1 MNTHTEFS
9 EDANKENVIL
19 PKKKWKTP
27 HTFVILVA
35 IILIAAAA
43 TYFVPAGEFN
53 RYEDK
58 ATGKTLVEAG
68 SYHTIASKPINPLK
82 IPVAMYTGIVD
93 SAPILTFML
102 IIGGAF
108 EIITSTGA
116 LTALCK
122 KLSKTF
128 SKKKYFVI
136 PVFLTI
142 FSIFGFTMGMSSEVM
157 IFVPI
162 GITLASWTHDTLS
175 ASMYGFNRYY
185 LSDGSGKR
193 TSMSFIAD
201 NVLSQTRM
209 LAMLLGLDKVTGTA
223 MIALGAAIGFTAGI
237 LNPFNVGVAQDIAEL
252 PLFSGM
258 GYRIFILIVLLAAT
272 STYIICYAKK
282 VAANPEKS
290 IIYGIKEDQ
299 EYTFDDVSDTM
310 SKRQVGVLVV
320 MVACFGVLIY
330 GLSKLG
336 WYFEEMSALFIFMGI
351 VCGFVNGYGP
361 SMIAKEFGE
370 GAKGIVVGCLIIG
383 IARTVEVI
391 LSDASILDTI
401 VYGIVNIVG
410 VLPNSIKAVG
420 MFLCQSL
427 INCVIVSG
435 TGQAAVTMPLMVPVS
450 DLVGISRQTAVLA
463 FQLGDGFSN
472 SVLPMSSSLMGYL
485 AVSKIP
491 YSKWLK
497 FMLPLFGIWTA
508 LGCLFMLGA
517 IMIGY

>member
-1 MNTHTEFS
+1 MQPE
-9 EDANKENVIL
+9 EKQ
-19 PKKKWKTP
+19 KKKWKTP
-27 HTFVILVA
+27 HTFVILVT
-35 IILIAAAA
+35 IIIIAAIA
-43 TYFVPAGEFN
+43 TYLIPAGEFT
-53 RYEDK
+53 RFKDA

-68 SYHTIASKPINPLK
+68 SYHRIASNPLNPLL
-82 IPVAMYTGIVD
+82 IPSAIYTGIVK
-93 SAPILTFML
+93 SASTITFML

-108 EIITSTGA
+108 EVITSTGA

-128 SKKKYFVI
+128 SKHKYAVI
-136 PVFLTI
+136 PVFLTL

-162 GITLASWTHDTLS
+162 GITLAL
-175 ASMYGFNRYY
+175 F
-185 LSDGSGKR
+185 
-193 TSMSFIAD
+193 
-201 NVLSQTRM
+201 
-209 LAMLLGLDKVTGTA
+209 LGLDKVTGTA
-223 MIALGAAIGFTAGI
+223 MIALGAAVGFTVGI

-258 GYRIFILIVLLAAT
+258 AYRIVILVILLVAT
-272 STYIICYAKK
+272 SAYIIIYAKK

-290 IIYGIKEDQ
+290 VIYGIQEDT
-299 EYTFDDVSDTM
+299 EYTFEDVSDSI
-310 SKRQVGVLVV
+310 SKSQIAVLVI
-320 MVACFGVLIY
+320 MAAGFGILIY
-330 GLSKLG
+330 GLSKKG
-336 WYFEEMSALFIFMGI
+336 WYFEEMSGLFIFMGI
-351 VCGFVNGYGP
+351 ACGLVSGYGP
-361 SMIAKEFGE
+361 SRIAKEFGN

-391 LSDASILDTI
+391 LSDAKILDTI
-401 VYGIVNIVG
+401 VYGIVNIVNVMPG
-410 VLPNSIKAVG
+410 SIKAVG
-420 MFLCQSL
+420 MFICQSL

-497 FMLPLFGIWTA
+497 FMMPLFLIWTA

-517 IMIGY
+517 LIIGY

>member
-1 MNTHTEFS
+1 M
-9 EDANKENVIL
+9 
-19 PKKKWKTP
+19 
-27 HTFVILVA
+27 
-35 IILIAAAA
+35 
-43 TYFVPAGEFN
+43 
-53 RYEDK
+53 
-58 ATGKTLVEAG
+58 
-68 SYHTIASKPINPLK
+68 
-82 IPVAMYTGIVD
+82 
-93 SAPILTFML
+93 
-102 IIGGAF
+102 
-108 EIITSTGA
+108 
-116 LTALCK
+116 
-122 KLSKTF
+122 
-128 SKKKYFVI
+128 
-136 PVFLTI
+136 TI

-162 GITLASWTHDTLS
+162 GIT
-175 ASMYGFNRYY
+175 
-185 LSDGSGKR
+185 
-193 TSMSFIAD
+193 
-201 NVLSQTRM
+201 

-272 STYIICYAKK
+272 SAYIICYAKK
-282 VAANPEKS
+282 VASNPKNS

-310 SKRQVGVLVV
+310 SKRQIGVLVI
-320 MVACFGVLIY
+320 MVACFGILIY

-351 VCGFVNGYGP
+351 ICGFVNGYGP
-361 SMIAKEFGE
+361 SRIAKEFGE

-517 IMIGY
+517 LMIGY

>member
-1 MNTHTEFS
+1 MQPE
-9 EDANKENVIL
+9 EKQ
-19 PKKKWKTP
+19 KKKWKTP

-35 IILIAAAA
+35 IIIIAAIA
-43 TYFVPAGEFN
+43 TYLIPAGEFT
-53 RYEDK
+53 RFKDA

-68 SYHTIASKPINPLK
+68 SYHRIASNPLNPLL
-82 IPVAMYTGIVD
+82 IPSAIYTGIVK
-93 SAPILTFML
+93 SASTITFMF

-108 EIITSTGA
+108 EVITSTGA

-128 SKKKYFVI
+128 SKHKYAVI
-136 PVFLTI
+136 PVFLTL

-162 GITLASWTHDTLS
+162 GITLAL
-175 ASMYGFNRYY
+175 F
-185 LSDGSGKR
+185 
-193 TSMSFIAD
+193 
-201 NVLSQTRM
+201 
-209 LAMLLGLDKVTGTA
+209 LGLDKVTGTA
-223 MIALGAAIGFTAGI
+223 MIALGAAVGFTAGI

-252 PLFSGM
+252 QLFSGM
-258 GYRIFILIVLLAAT
+258 AYRIVILVILLAAT
-272 STYIICYAKK
+272 SAYIIIYAKK

-290 IIYGIKEDQ
+290 VIYGIQEDT
-299 EYTFDDVSDTM
+299 EYTFEDVSDSI
-310 SKRQVGVLVV
+310 SKSQIAVLVI
-320 MVACFGVLIY
+320 MAAGFGILIY
-330 GLSKLG
+330 GLSKKG
-336 WYFEEMSALFIFMGI
+336 WYFEEMSGLFIFMGI
-351 VCGFVNGYGP
+351 ACGLVSGYGP
-361 SMIAKEFGE
+361 SRIAKEFGN

-391 LSDASILDTI
+391 LSDAKILDTI
-401 VYGIVNIVG
+401 VYGIVNIVNVMPG
-410 VLPNSIKAVG
+410 SIKAVG
-420 MFLCQSL
+420 MFICQSL

-497 FMLPLFGIWTA
+497 FMMPLFLIWTA

-517 IMIGY
+517 LIIGY

>member
-9 EDANKENVIL
+9 EDANKENVIQ

-35 IILIAAAA
+35 IILIAVAA

-58 ATGKTLVEAG
+58 TTGKTLVEAG

-82 IPVAMYTGIVD
+82 IPVAIYTGIVD

-108 EIITSTGA
+108 QIITSTGA

-162 GITLASWTHDTLS
+162 GIT
-175 ASMYGFNRYY
+175 
-185 LSDGSGKR
+185 
-193 TSMSFIAD
+193 
-201 NVLSQTRM
+201 

-272 STYIICYAKK
+272 SAYIICYAKK
-282 VAANPEKS
+282 VASNPKNS

-310 SKRQVGVLVV
+310 SKRQIGVLVI
-320 MVACFGVLIY
+320 MVACFGILIY

-351 VCGFVNGYGP
+351 ICGFVNGYGP
-361 SMIAKEFGE
+361 SRIAKEFGE

-517 IMIGY
+517 LMIGY

>member
-1 MNTHTEFS
+1 MQPE
-9 EDANKENVIL
+9 EKQ
-19 PKKKWKTP
+19 KKKWKTP

-35 IILIAAAA
+35 IIIIAAIA
-43 TYFVPAGEFN
+43 TYLIPAGEFT
-53 RYEDK
+53 RFKDA

-68 SYHTIASKPINPLK
+68 SYHRIASNPLNPLL
-82 IPVAMYTGIVD
+82 IPSAIYTGIVK
-93 SAPILTFML
+93 SASTITFML

-108 EIITSTGA
+108 EVITSTGA

-128 SKKKYFVI
+128 SKHKYAVI
-136 PVFLTI
+136 PVFLTL

-162 GITLASWTHDTLS
+162 GITLAL
-175 ASMYGFNRYY
+175 F
-185 LSDGSGKR
+185 
-193 TSMSFIAD
+193 
-201 NVLSQTRM
+201 
-209 LAMLLGLDKVTGTA
+209 LGLDKVTGTA
-223 MIALGAAIGFTAGI
+223 MIALGAAVGFTAGI

-252 PLFSGM
+252 QLFSGM
-258 GYRIFILIVLLAAT
+258 AYRIVILVILLAAT
-272 STYIICYAKK
+272 SAYIIIYAKK

-290 IIYGIKEDQ
+290 VIYGIQEDT
-299 EYTFDDVSDTM
+299 EYTFEDVSDSI
-310 SKRQVGVLVV
+310 SKSQIAVLVI
-320 MVACFGVLIY
+320 MAAGFGILIY
-330 GLSKLG
+330 GLSKKG
-336 WYFEEMSALFIFMGI
+336 WYFEEMSGLFIFMGI
-351 VCGFVNGYGP
+351 ACGLVSGYGP
-361 SMIAKEFGE
+361 SRIAKEFGN

-391 LSDASILDTI
+391 LSDAKILDTI
-401 VYGIVNIVG
+401 VYGIVNIVNVMPG
-410 VLPNSIKAVG
+410 SIKAVG
-420 MFLCQSL
+420 MFICQSL

-485 AVSKIP
+485 AVSKIT

-497 FMLPLFGIWTA
+497 FMMPLFLIWTA

-517 IMIGY
+517 LIIGY

>member
-1 MNTHTEFS
+1 METK
-9 EDANKENVIL
+9 A
-19 PKKKWKTP
+19 KKKWKTP

-43 TYFVPAGEFN
+43 TYIVPAGEFT
-53 RYEDK
+53 RFKDA

-68 SYHTIASKPINPLK
+68 SYHRIASSPLNPLK
-82 IPVAMYTGIVD
+82 IPSAIYTGIVK
-93 SAPILTFML
+93 SASTITFML

-108 EIITSTGA
+108 QVITSTGA

-128 SKKKYFVI
+128 SKHKYVVI
-136 PVFLTI
+136 PVFLTL

-162 GITLASWTHDTLS
+162 GITLAL
-175 ASMYGFNRYY
+175 F
-185 LSDGSGKR
+185 
-193 TSMSFIAD
+193 
-201 NVLSQTRM
+201 
-209 LAMLLGLDKVTGTA
+209 LGLDKVTGTA
-223 MIALGAAIGFTAGI
+223 MIALGAAVGFTAGL

-252 PLFSGM
+252 QLFSGM
-258 GYRIFILIVLLAAT
+258 AYRVFILVVLLAAT
-272 STYIICYAKK
+272 SAYIICYARK
-282 VAANPEKS
+282 VAAHPEKS
-290 IIYGIKEDQ
+290 VIYGIPED
-299 EYTFDDVSDTM
+299 
-310 SKRQVGVLVV
+310 
-320 MVACFGVLIY
+320 
-330 GLSKLG
+330 
-336 WYFEEMSALFIFMGI
+336 LFIFMGVI
-351 VCGFVNGYGP
+351 CGFISGYGP
-361 SMIAKEFGE
+361 SRIAREFGE
-370 GAKGIVVGCLIIG
+370 GAKGIIVGCLIIG

-391 LSDASILDTI
+391 LSDANILDTI
-401 VYGIVNIVG
+401 VYGIVNIVN
-410 VLPNSIKAVG
+410 VMPDSIKAVG

-450 DLVGISRQTAVLA
+450 DLVGISRQTSVLA

-497 FMLPLFGIWTA
+497 FMMPLFLIWTA

-517 IMIGY
+517 LMIGY

>member
-1 MNTHTEFS
+1 MQPE
-9 EDANKENVIL
+9 EKQ
-19 PKKKWKTP
+19 KKKWKTP

-35 IILIAAAA
+35 IIIIAAIA
-43 TYFVPAGEFN
+43 TYLIPAGEFT
-53 RYEDK
+53 RFKDA

-68 SYHTIASKPINPLK
+68 SYHRIASNPLNPLL
-82 IPVAMYTGIVD
+82 IPSAIYTGIVK
-93 SAPILTFML
+93 SASTITFML

-108 EIITSTGA
+108 EVITSTGA

-128 SKKKYFVI
+128 SKHKYAVI
-136 PVFLTI
+136 PVFLTL

-162 GITLASWTHDTLS
+162 GITLAL
-175 ASMYGFNRYY
+175 F
-185 LSDGSGKR
+185 
-193 TSMSFIAD
+193 
-201 NVLSQTRM
+201 
-209 LAMLLGLDKVTGTA
+209 LGLDKVTGTA
-223 MIALGAAIGFTAGI
+223 MIALGAAVGFTAGI

-258 GYRIFILIVLLAAT
+258 AYRIVILVILLAAT
-272 STYIICYAKK
+272 SAYIIIYAKK

-290 IIYGIKEDQ
+290 VIYGIQEDT
-299 EYTFDDVSDTM
+299 EYTFEDVSDSI
-310 SKRQVGVLVV
+310 SKSQIAVLVI
-320 MVACFGVLIY
+320 MAAGFGILIY
-330 GLSKLG
+330 GLSKKG
-336 WYFEEMSALFIFMGI
+336 WYFEEMSGLFIFMGI
-351 VCGFVNGYGP
+351 ACGLVSGYGP
-361 SMIAKEFGE
+361 SRIAKEFGN

-391 LSDASILDTI
+391 LSDAKILDTI
-401 VYGIVNIVG
+401 VYGIVNIVNVMPG
-410 VLPNSIKAVG
+410 SIKAVG
-420 MFLCQSL
+420 MFICQSL
-427 INCVIVSG
+427 IKSVIQSG

-497 FMLPLFGIWTA
+497 FMMPLFLIWTA

-517 IMIGY
+517 LIIGY

>member
-1 MNTHTEFS
+1 MQPE
-9 EDANKENVIL
+9 EKQ
-19 PKKKWKTP
+19 KKKWKTP

-35 IILIAAAA
+35 IIIIAAIA
-43 TYFVPAGEFN
+43 TYLIPAGEFT
-53 RYEDK
+53 RFKDA

-68 SYHTIASKPINPLK
+68 SYHRIASNPLNPLL
-82 IPVAMYTGIVD
+82 IPSAIYTGIVK
-93 SAPILTFML
+93 SVSTITFML
-102 IIGGAF
+102 IIGGTF
-108 EIITSTGA
+108 EVITSTGA

-128 SKKKYFVI
+128 SKHKYAVI
-136 PVFLTI
+136 PVFLTL

-162 GITLASWTHDTLS
+162 GITLAL
-175 ASMYGFNRYY
+175 F
-185 LSDGSGKR
+185 
-193 TSMSFIAD
+193 
-201 NVLSQTRM
+201 
-209 LAMLLGLDKVTGTA
+209 LGLDKVTGTA
-223 MIALGAAIGFTAGI
+223 MIALGAAVGFTAGI

-258 GYRIFILIVLLAAT
+258 AYRIVILVILLAAT
-272 STYIICYAKK
+272 SAYIIIYAKK

-290 IIYGIKEDQ
+290 VIYGIQEDT
-299 EYTFDDVSDTM
+299 EYTFEDVSDSI
-310 SKRQVGVLVV
+310 SKSQIAVLVI
-320 MVACFGVLIY
+320 MAAGFGILIY
-330 GLSKLG
+330 GLSKKG
-336 WYFEEMSALFIFMGI
+336 WYFEEMSGLFIFMGI
-351 VCGFVNGYGP
+351 ACGLVSGYGP
-361 SMIAKEFGE
+361 SRIAKEFGN

-391 LSDASILDTI
+391 LSDAKILDTI
-401 VYGIVNIVG
+401 VYGIVNIVN
-410 VLPNSIKAVG
+410 VMPDSIKAVG
-420 MFLCQSL
+420 MFICQSL

-497 FMLPLFGIWTA
+497 FMMPLFLIWTA

-517 IMIGY
+517 LIIRY

>member
-1 MNTHTEFS
+1 MQPE
-9 EDANKENVIL
+9 EKQ
-19 PKKKWKTP
+19 KKKWKTP

-35 IILIAAAA
+35 IIIIAAIA
-43 TYFVPAGEFN
+43 TYLIPAGEFT
-53 RYEDK
+53 RFKDA

-68 SYHTIASKPINPLK
+68 SYHRIASNPLNPLL
-82 IPVAMYTGIVD
+82 IPSAIYTGIVK
-93 SAPILTFML
+93 SASTITFML

-108 EIITSTGA
+108 EVITSTGA

-128 SKKKYFVI
+128 SKHKYAVI
-136 PVFLTI
+136 PVFLTL

-162 GITLASWTHDTLS
+162 GITLAL
-175 ASMYGFNRYY
+175 F
-185 LSDGSGKR
+185 
-193 TSMSFIAD
+193 
-201 NVLSQTRM
+201 
-209 LAMLLGLDKVTGTA
+209 LGLDKVTGTA
-223 MIALGAAIGFTAGI
+223 MIALGAAVGFTAGI

-258 GYRIFILIVLLAAT
+258 AYRIVILVILLAAT
-272 STYIICYAKK
+272 SAYIIIYAKK

-290 IIYGIKEDQ
+290 VIYGIQEDT
-299 EYTFDDVSDTM
+299 EYTFEDVSDSI
-310 SKRQVGVLVV
+310 SKSQIAVLVI
-320 MVACFGVLIY
+320 MAAGFGILIY
-330 GLSKLG
+330 GLSKKG
-336 WYFEEMSALFIFMGI
+336 WYFEEMSGLFIFMGI
-351 VCGFVNGYGP
+351 ACGLVSGYGP
-361 SMIAKEFGE
+361 SRIAKEFGN

-391 LSDASILDTI
+391 LSDAKILDTI
-401 VYGIVNIVG
+401 VYGIVNIVNVMPG
-410 VLPNSIKAVG
+410 SIKAVG
-420 MFLCQSL
+420 MFICQSL

-497 FMLPLFGIWTA
+497 FMMPLFLIWTA

-517 IMIGY
+517 LIMGY

>member
-1 MNTHTEFS
+1 MQPE
-9 EDANKENVIL
+9 EKQ
-19 PKKKWKTP
+19 KKKWKTP

-35 IILIAAAA
+35 IIIIAAIA
-43 TYFVPAGEFN
+43 TYLIPAGEFT
-53 RYEDK
+53 RFKDA

-68 SYHTIASKPINPLK
+68 SYHRIASNPLNPLL
-82 IPVAMYTGIVD
+82 IPSAIYTGIVK
-93 SAPILTFML
+93 SASTITFML

-108 EIITSTGA
+108 EVITSTGA

-128 SKKKYFVI
+128 SKHKYAVI
-136 PVFLTI
+136 PVFLTL

-162 GITLASWTHDTLS
+162 GITLAL
-175 ASMYGFNRYY
+175 F
-185 LSDGSGKR
+185 
-193 TSMSFIAD
+193 
-201 NVLSQTRM
+201 
-209 LAMLLGLDKVTGTA
+209 LGLDKVTGTA
-223 MIALGAAIGFTAGI
+223 MIALGAALGFTAGI

-258 GYRIFILIVLLAAT
+258 AYRIVILVILLAAT
-272 STYIICYAKK
+272 SAYIIIYAKK

-290 IIYGIKEDQ
+290 VIYGIQEDT
-299 EYTFDDVSDTM
+299 EYTFEDVSDSI
-310 SKRQVGVLVV
+310 SKSQIAVLVI
-320 MVACFGVLIY
+320 MAAGFGILIY
-330 GLSKLG
+330 GLSKKG
-336 WYFEEMSALFIFMGI
+336 WYFEEMSGLFIFMGI
-351 VCGFVNGYGP
+351 ACGLVSGYGP
-361 SMIAKEFGE
+361 SRIAKEFGN

-391 LSDASILDTI
+391 LSDAKILDTI
-401 VYGIVNIVG
+401 VYGIVNIVNVMPG
-410 VLPNSIKAVG
+410 SIKAVG
-420 MFLCQSL
+420 MFICQSL

-497 FMLPLFGIWTA
+497 FMMPLFLIWTA

-517 IMIGY
+517 LIIGY

>member
-1 MNTHTEFS
+1 MQPE
-9 EDANKENVIL
+9 EKQ
-19 PKKKWKTP
+19 KKKWKTP

-35 IILIAAAA
+35 IIIIAAIA
-43 TYFVPAGEFN
+43 TYLIPAGEFT
-53 RYEDK
+53 RFKDA

-68 SYHTIASKPINPLK
+68 SYHRIASNPLNPLL
-82 IPVAMYTGIVD
+82 IPSAIYTGIVK
-93 SAPILTFML
+93 SASTITFML

-108 EIITSTGA
+108 EVITSTGA

-128 SKKKYFVI
+128 SKHKYAVI
-136 PVFLTI
+136 PVFLTL

-162 GITLASWTHDTLS
+162 GITLAL
-175 ASMYGFNRYY
+175 F
-185 LSDGSGKR
+185 
-193 TSMSFIAD
+193 
-201 NVLSQTRM
+201 
-209 LAMLLGLDKVTGTA
+209 LGLDKVTGTA
-223 MIALGAAIGFTAGI
+223 MIALGAAVGFTAGI

-258 GYRIFILIVLLAAT
+258 AYRIVILVILLVAT
-272 STYIICYAKK
+272 SAYIIIYAKK
-282 VAANPEKS
+282 VVANPEKS
-290 IIYGIKEDQ
+290 VIYGIQEDT
-299 EYTFDDVSDTM
+299 EYTFEDVSDSI
-310 SKRQVGVLVV
+310 SKSQIAVLVI
-320 MVACFGVLIY
+320 MAAGFGILIY
-330 GLSKLG
+330 GLSKKG
-336 WYFEEMSALFIFMGI
+336 WYFEEMSGLFIFMGI
-351 VCGFVNGYGP
+351 ACGLVSGYGP
-361 SMIAKEFGE
+361 SRIAKEFGN

-391 LSDASILDTI
+391 LSDAKILDTI
-401 VYGIVNIVG
+401 VYGIVNIVNVMPG
-410 VLPNSIKAVG
+410 SIKAVG
-420 MFLCQSL
+420 MFICQSL

-497 FMLPLFGIWTA
+497 FMMPLFLIWTA

-517 IMIGY
+517 LIIGY

>member
-1 MNTHTEFS
+1 MQPE
-9 EDANKENVIL
+9 EKQ
-19 PKKKWKTP
+19 KKKWKTP
-27 HTFVILVA
+27 HTFVILVT
-35 IILIAAAA
+35 IIIIAAIA
-43 TYFVPAGEFN
+43 TYLIPAGEFT
-53 RYEDK
+53 RFKDA

-68 SYHTIASKPINPLK
+68 SYHRIASNPLNPLL
-82 IPVAMYTGIVD
+82 IPSAIYTGIVK
-93 SAPILTFML
+93 SASTITFML

-108 EIITSTGA
+108 EVITSTGA

-128 SKKKYFVI
+128 SKHKYAVI
-136 PVFLTI
+136 PVFLTL

-162 GITLASWTHDTLS
+162 GITLAL
-175 ASMYGFNRYY
+175 F
-185 LSDGSGKR
+185 
-193 TSMSFIAD
+193 
-201 NVLSQTRM
+201 
-209 LAMLLGLDKVTGTA
+209 LGLDKVTGTA
-223 MIALGAAIGFTAGI
+223 MIALGAAVGFTAGI

-258 GYRIFILIVLLAAT
+258 AYRIVILVILLAAT
-272 STYIICYAKK
+272 SAYIIIYAKK

-290 IIYGIKEDQ
+290 VIYGIQEDT
-299 EYTFDDVSDTM
+299 EYTFEDVSDSI
-310 SKRQVGVLVV
+310 SKSQIAVLVI
-320 MVACFGVLIY
+320 MAAGFGILIY
-330 GLSKLG
+330 GLSKIG
-336 WYFEEMSALFIFMGI
+336 WYFEEMSGLFIFMGI
-351 VCGFVNGYGP
+351 ACGLVSGYGP
-361 SMIAKEFGE
+361 SRIAKEFGN

-391 LSDASILDTI
+391 LSDAKILDTI
-401 VYGIVNIVG
+401 VYGIVNIVNVMPG
-410 VLPNSIKAVG
+410 SIKAVG
-420 MFLCQSL
+420 MFICQSL

-497 FMLPLFGIWTA
+497 FMMPLFLIWTA

-517 IMIGY
+517 LIIGY

>member
-1 MNTHTEFS
+1 MQPE
-9 EDANKENVIL
+9 EKQ
-19 PKKKWKTP
+19 KKKWKTP

-35 IILIAAAA
+35 IIIIAAIA
-43 TYFVPAGEFN
+43 TYLIPAGEFT
-53 RYEDK
+53 RFKDA

-68 SYHTIASKPINPLK
+68 SYHRIASNPLNPLL
-82 IPVAMYTGIVD
+82 IPSAIYTGIVK
-93 SAPILTFML
+93 SASTITFML

-108 EIITSTGA
+108 EVITSTGA

-128 SKKKYFVI
+128 SKHKYAVI
-136 PVFLTI
+136 PVFLTL

-162 GITLASWTHDTLS
+162 GITLAL
-175 ASMYGFNRYY
+175 F
-185 LSDGSGKR
+185 
-193 TSMSFIAD
+193 
-201 NVLSQTRM
+201 
-209 LAMLLGLDKVTGTA
+209 LGLDKVTGTA
-223 MIALGAAIGFTAGI
+223 MIALGAAVGFTAGI

-258 GYRIFILIVLLAAT
+258 AYRIVILVILLAAT
-272 STYIICYAKK
+272 SAYIIIYAKK

-290 IIYGIKEDQ
+290 VIYGIQEDT
-299 EYTFDDVSDTM
+299 EYTFEDVSDSI
-310 SKRQVGVLVV
+310 SKSQIAVLVI
-320 MVACFGVLIY
+320 MAAGFGILIY
-330 GLSKLG
+330 GLSKKG
-336 WYFEEMSALFIFMGI
+336 WYFEEMSGLFIFMGI
-351 VCGFVNGYGP
+351 ACGLVSGYGP
-361 SMIAKEFGE
+361 SRIAKEFGN

-391 LSDASILDTI
+391 LSDAKILDTI
-401 VYGIVNIVG
+401 VYGIVNIVNVMPG
-410 VLPNSIKAVG
+410 SIKAVG
-420 MFLCQSL
+420 MFICQSL

-435 TGQAAVTMPLMVPVS
+435 TGQAAVTMPLMVTVS
-450 DLVGISRQTAVLA
+450 DLYGISRQTAVLA

-497 FMLPLFGIWTA
+497 FMMPLFLIWTA

-517 IMIGY
+517 LIIGY

>member
-1 MNTHTEFS
+1 MQPE
-9 EDANKENVIL
+9 EKQ
-19 PKKKWKTP
+19 KKKWKTP

-35 IILIAAAA
+35 IIIIAAIA
-43 TYFVPAGEFN
+43 TYLIPAGEFT
-53 RYEDK
+53 RFKDA

-68 SYHTIASKPINPLK
+68 SYHRIASNPLNPLL
-82 IPVAMYTGIVD
+82 IPSAIYTGIVK
-93 SAPILTFML
+93 SASTITFML

-108 EIITSTGA
+108 EVITSTGA

-128 SKKKYFVI
+128 SKHKYAVI
-136 PVFLTI
+136 PVFLTL

-162 GITLASWTHDTLS
+162 GITLAL
-175 ASMYGFNRYY
+175 F
-185 LSDGSGKR
+185 
-193 TSMSFIAD
+193 
-201 NVLSQTRM
+201 
-209 LAMLLGLDKVTGTA
+209 LGLDKVTGTA
-223 MIALGAAIGFTAGI
+223 MIELGAAVGFTAGI

-252 PLFSGM
+252 QLFSGM
-258 GYRIFILIVLLAAT
+258 AYRIVILVILLAAT
-272 STYIICYAKK
+272 SAYIIIYAKK

-290 IIYGIKEDQ
+290 VIYGIQEDT
-299 EYTFDDVSDTM
+299 EYTFEDVSDSI
-310 SKRQVGVLVV
+310 SKSQIAVLVI
-320 MVACFGVLIY
+320 MAAGFGILIY
-330 GLSKLG
+330 GLSKKG
-336 WYFEEMSALFIFMGI
+336 WYFEEMSGLFIFMGI
-351 VCGFVNGYGP
+351 ACGLVSGYGP
-361 SMIAKEFGE
+361 SRIAKEFGN

-391 LSDASILDTI
+391 LSDAKILDTI
-401 VYGIVNIVG
+401 VYGIVNIVNVMPG
-410 VLPNSIKAVG
+410 SIKAVG
-420 MFLCQSL
+420 MFICQSL

-497 FMLPLFGIWTA
+497 FMMPLFLIWTA

-517 IMIGY
+517 LIIGY

>member
-1 MNTHTEFS
+1 MQPE
-9 EDANKENVIL
+9 EKQ
-19 PKKKWKTP
+19 KKKWKTP

-35 IILIAAAA
+35 IIIIAAIA
-43 TYFVPAGEFN
+43 TYLIPAGEFT
-53 RYEDK
+53 RFKDA

-68 SYHTIASKPINPLK
+68 SYHRIASNPLNPLL
-82 IPVAMYTGIVD
+82 IPSAIYTGIVK
-93 SAPILTFML
+93 SASTITFML

-108 EIITSTGA
+108 EVITSTGA

-128 SKKKYFVI
+128 SKHKYAVI
-136 PVFLTI
+136 PVFLTL

-162 GITLASWTHDTLS
+162 GIILAL
-175 ASMYGFNRYY
+175 F
-185 LSDGSGKR
+185 
-193 TSMSFIAD
+193 
-201 NVLSQTRM
+201 
-209 LAMLLGLDKVTGTA
+209 LGLDKVTGTA
-223 MIALGAAIGFTAGI
+223 MIALGAAVGFTAGI

-252 PLFSGM
+252 QLFSGM
-258 GYRIFILIVLLAAT
+258 AYRIVILVILLAAT
-272 STYIICYAKK
+272 SAYIIIYAKK

-290 IIYGIKEDQ
+290 VIYGIQEDT
-299 EYTFDDVSDTM
+299 EYTFEDVSDSI
-310 SKRQVGVLVV
+310 SKSQIAVLVI
-320 MVACFGVLIY
+320 MAAGFGILIY
-330 GLSKLG
+330 GLSKKG
-336 WYFEEMSALFIFMGI
+336 WYFEEMSGLFIFMGI
-351 VCGFVNGYGP
+351 ACGLVSGYGP
-361 SMIAKEFGE
+361 SRIAKEFGN

-391 LSDASILDTI
+391 LSDAKILDTI
-401 VYGIVNIVG
+401 VYGIVNIVNVMPG
-410 VLPNSIKAVG
+410 SIKAVG
-420 MFLCQSL
+420 MFICQSL

-497 FMLPLFGIWTA
+497 FMMPLFLIWTA

-517 IMIGY
+517 LIIGY

>member
-1 MNTHTEFS
+1 MQPE
-9 EDANKENVIL
+9 EKQ
-19 PKKKWKTP
+19 KKKWKTP

-35 IILIAAAA
+35 IIIIAAIA
-43 TYFVPAGEFN
+43 TYLIPAGEFT
-53 RYEDK
+53 RFKDA

-68 SYHTIASKPINPLK
+68 SYHRIASNPLNPLL
-82 IPVAMYTGIVD
+82 IPSAIYTGIVK
-93 SAPILTFML
+93 SASTITFML

-108 EIITSTGA
+108 EVITSTGA

-128 SKKKYFVI
+128 SKHKYAVI
-136 PVFLTI
+136 PVFLTL

-162 GITLASWTHDTLS
+162 GITLAL
-175 ASMYGFNRYY
+175 F
-185 LSDGSGKR
+185 
-193 TSMSFIAD
+193 
-201 NVLSQTRM
+201 
-209 LAMLLGLDKVTGTA
+209 LGLDKVTGTA
-223 MIALGAAIGFTAGI
+223 MIALGAAVGFTAGI

-258 GYRIFILIVLLAAT
+258 AYRIVILVILLAAT
-272 STYIICYAKK
+272 SAYIIIYAKK

-290 IIYGIKEDQ
+290 VIYGIQEDT
-299 EYTFDDVSDTM
+299 EYTFEDVSDSI
-310 SKRQVGVLVV
+310 SKSQIAVLVI
-320 MVACFGVLIY
+320 MAAGFGILIY
-330 GLSKLG
+330 GLSKKG
-336 WYFEEMSALFIFMGI
+336 WYFEEMSGLFIFMGI
-351 VCGFVNGYGP
+351 ACGLVSGYGP
-361 SMIAKEFGE
+361 SRIAKEFGN

-391 LSDASILDTI
+391 LSDAKILDTI
-401 VYGIVNIVG
+401 VYGIVNIVNVMPG
-410 VLPNSIKAVG
+410 SIKAVG
-420 MFLCQSL
+420 MFICQSL

-497 FMLPLFGIWTA
+497 FMMPLFLIWTA

-517 IMIGY
+517 FIIGY

>member
-1 MNTHTEFS
+1 MQPE
-9 EDANKENVIL
+9 EKQ
-19 PKKKWKTP
+19 KKKWKTP

-35 IILIAAAA
+35 IIIIAAIA
-43 TYFVPAGEFN
+43 TYLIPAGEFT
-53 RYEDK
+53 RFKDA

-68 SYHTIASKPINPLK
+68 SYHRIASNPLNPLL
-82 IPVAMYTGIVD
+82 IPSVIYTGIVK
-93 SAPILTFML
+93 SASTITFML

-108 EIITSTGA
+108 EVITSTGA

-128 SKKKYFVI
+128 SKHKYAVI
-136 PVFLTI
+136 PVFLTL

-162 GITLASWTHDTLS
+162 GITLAL
-175 ASMYGFNRYY
+175 F
-185 LSDGSGKR
+185 
-193 TSMSFIAD
+193 
-201 NVLSQTRM
+201 
-209 LAMLLGLDKVTGTA
+209 LGLDKVTGTA
-223 MIALGAAIGFTAGI
+223 MIALGAALGFTAGI

-258 GYRIFILIVLLAAT
+258 AYRIVILVILLAAT
-272 STYIICYAKK
+272 SAYIIIYAKK

-290 IIYGIKEDQ
+290 VIYGIQEDT
-299 EYTFDDVSDTM
+299 EYTFEDVSDSI
-310 SKRQVGVLVV
+310 SKSQIAVLVI
-320 MVACFGVLIY
+320 MAAGFGILIY
-330 GLSKLG
+330 GLSKKG
-336 WYFEEMSALFIFMGI
+336 WYFEEMSGLFIFMGI
-351 VCGFVNGYGP
+351 ACGLVSGYGP
-361 SMIAKEFGE
+361 SRIAKEFGN

-391 LSDASILDTI
+391 LSDAKILDTI
-401 VYGIVNIVG
+401 VYGIVNIVNVMPG
-410 VLPNSIKAVG
+410 SIKAVG
-420 MFLCQSL
+420 MFICQSL

-497 FMLPLFGIWTA
+497 FMMPLFLIWTA

-517 IMIGY
+517 LIIGY

>member
-1 MNTHTEFS
+1 MQPE
-9 EDANKENVIL
+9 EKQ
-19 PKKKWKTP
+19 KKKWKTP

-35 IILIAAAA
+35 IIIIAAIA
-43 TYFVPAGEFN
+43 TYLIPAGEFT
-53 RYEDK
+53 RFKDA

-68 SYHTIASKPINPLK
+68 SYHRIASNPLNPLL
-82 IPVAMYTGIVD
+82 IPSAIYTGIVK
-93 SAPILTFML
+93 SASTITFML

-108 EIITSTGA
+108 EVITSTGA

-128 SKKKYFVI
+128 SKHKYAVI
-136 PVFLTI
+136 PVFLTL

-162 GITLASWTHDTLS
+162 GITLAL
-175 ASMYGFNRYY
+175 F
-185 LSDGSGKR
+185 
-193 TSMSFIAD
+193 
-201 NVLSQTRM
+201 
-209 LAMLLGLDKVTGTA
+209 LGLDKVTGTA
-223 MIALGAAIGFTAGI
+223 MIALGAAVGFTAGI

-252 PLFSGM
+252 QLFSGM
-258 GYRIFILIVLLAAT
+258 AYRIVILVILLAAT
-272 STYIICYAKK
+272 SAYIIIYAKK

-290 IIYGIKEDQ
+290 VIYGIQEET
-299 EYTFDDVSDTM
+299 EYTFEDVSDSI
-310 SKRQVGVLVV
+310 SKSQIAVLVI
-320 MVACFGVLIY
+320 MAAGFGILIY
-330 GLSKLG
+330 GLSKKG
-336 WYFEEMSALFIFMGI
+336 WYFEEMSGLFIFMGI
-351 VCGFVNGYGP
+351 ACGLVSGYGP
-361 SMIAKEFGE
+361 SRIAKEFGN

-391 LSDASILDTI
+391 LSDAKILDTI
-401 VYGIVNIVG
+401 VYGIVNIVNVMPG
-410 VLPNSIKAVG
+410 SIKAVG
-420 MFLCQSL
+420 MFICQSL

-497 FMLPLFGIWTA
+497 FMMPLFLIWTA

-517 IMIGY
+517 LIIGY

>member
-1 MNTHTEFS
+1 MLVEFIYNQ
-9 EDANKENVIL
+9 EGIMQPEEKQ
-19 PKKKWKTP
+19 KKKWKTP

-35 IILIAAAA
+35 IIIIAAIA
-43 TYFVPAGEFN
+43 TYLIPAGEFT
-53 RYEDK
+53 RFKDA

-68 SYHTIASKPINPLK
+68 SYHRIASNPLNPLL
-82 IPVAMYTGIVD
+82 IPSAIYTGIVK
-93 SAPILTFML
+93 SASTITFML

-108 EIITSTGA
+108 EVITSTGA

-128 SKKKYFVI
+128 SKHKYAVI
-136 PVFLTI
+136 PVFLTL

-162 GITLASWTHDTLS
+162 GITLAL
-175 ASMYGFNRYY
+175 F
-185 LSDGSGKR
+185 
-193 TSMSFIAD
+193 
-201 NVLSQTRM
+201 
-209 LAMLLGLDKVTGTA
+209 LGLDKVTGTA
-223 MIALGAAIGFTAGI
+223 MIALGAAVGFTAGI

-252 PLFSGM
+252 QLFSGM
-258 GYRIFILIVLLAAT
+258 AYRIVILVILLAAT
-272 STYIICYAKK
+272 SAYIIIYAKK

-290 IIYGIKEDQ
+290 VIYGIQEDT
-299 EYTFDDVSDTM
+299 EYTFEDVSDSI
-310 SKRQVGVLVV
+310 SKSQIAVLVI
-320 MVACFGVLIY
+320 MAAGFGILIY
-330 GLSKLG
+330 GLSKKG
-336 WYFEEMSALFIFMGI
+336 WYFEEMSGLFIFMGI
-351 VCGFVNGYGP
+351 ACGLVSGYGP
-361 SMIAKEFGE
+361 SRIAKEFGN

-391 LSDASILDTI
+391 LSDAKILDTI
-401 VYGIVNIVG
+401 VYGIVNIVNVMPG
-410 VLPNSIKAVG
+410 SIKAVG
-420 MFLCQSL
+420 MFICQSL

-497 FMLPLFGIWTA
+497 FMMPLFLIWTA

-517 IMIGY
+517 LIIGY

>member
-1 MNTHTEFS
+1 MQPE
-9 EDANKENVIL
+9 EKQ
-19 PKKKWKTP
+19 KKKWKTP

-35 IILIAAAA
+35 IIIIAAIA
-43 TYFVPAGEFN
+43 TYLIPAGEFT
-53 RYEDK
+53 RFKDA

-68 SYHTIASKPINPLK
+68 SYHRIASNPLNPLL
-82 IPVAMYTGIVD
+82 IPSAIYTGIVK
-93 SAPILTFML
+93 SASTITFML

-108 EIITSTGA
+108 EVITSTGA

-128 SKKKYFVI
+128 SKHKYAVI
-136 PVFLTI
+136 PVFLTL

-162 GITLASWTHDTLS
+162 GITLAL
-175 ASMYGFNRYY
+175 F
-185 LSDGSGKR
+185 
-193 TSMSFIAD
+193 
-201 NVLSQTRM
+201 
-209 LAMLLGLDKVTGTA
+209 LGLDKVTGTA
-223 MIALGAAIGFTAGI
+223 MIALGAAVGFTAGI

-252 PLFSGM
+252 QLFSGM
-258 GYRIFILIVLLAAT
+258 AYRIVILVILLAAT
-272 STYIICYAKK
+272 SAYIIIYAKK

-290 IIYGIKEDQ
+290 VIYGIQEDT
-299 EYTFDDVSDTM
+299 EYTFEDVSDSI
-310 SKRQVGVLVV
+310 SKSQIAVLVI
-320 MVACFGVLIY
+320 MAAGFGILIY
-330 GLSKLG
+330 GLSKKG
-336 WYFEEMSALFIFMGI
+336 WYFEEMSGLFIFMGI
-351 VCGFVNGYGP
+351 ACGLVSGYGP
-361 SMIAKEFGE
+361 SRIAKEFGN

-391 LSDASILDTI
+391 LSDAKILDTI
-401 VYGIVNIVG
+401 VYGIVNIVNVMPG
-410 VLPNSIKAVG
+410 SIKVVG
-420 MFLCQSL
+420 MFICQSL

-497 FMLPLFGIWTA
+497 FMMPLFLIWTA

-517 IMIGY
+517 LIIGY

>member
-1 MNTHTEFS
+1 MQPE
-9 EDANKENVIL
+9 EKQ
-19 PKKKWKTP
+19 KKKWKTP

-35 IILIAAAA
+35 IIIIAAIA
-43 TYFVPAGEFN
+43 TYLIPAGEFT
-53 RYEDK
+53 RFKDA

-68 SYHTIASKPINPLK
+68 SYHRIASNPLNPLL
-82 IPVAMYTGIVD
+82 IPSAIYTGIVK
-93 SAPILTFML
+93 SASTITFML

-108 EIITSTGA
+108 EVITSTGA

-128 SKKKYFVI
+128 SKHKYAVI
-136 PVFLTI
+136 PVFLTL

-162 GITLASWTHDTLS
+162 GITLAL
-175 ASMYGFNRYY
+175 F
-185 LSDGSGKR
+185 
-193 TSMSFIAD
+193 
-201 NVLSQTRM
+201 
-209 LAMLLGLDKVTGTA
+209 LGLDKVTGTA
-223 MIALGAAIGFTAGI
+223 MIALGAAVGFTAGI

-258 GYRIFILIVLLAAT
+258 AYRIVILVILLAAT
-272 STYIICYAKK
+272 SAYIIIYAKK

-290 IIYGIKEDQ
+290 VIYGIQEDT
-299 EYTFDDVSDTM
+299 EYTFEDVSDSI
-310 SKRQVGVLVV
+310 SKSQIAVLVI
-320 MVACFGVLIY
+320 MAAGFGILIY
-330 GLSKLG
+330 GLSKKG
-336 WYFEEMSALFIFMGI
+336 WYFEEMSGLFIFMGI
-351 VCGFVNGYGP
+351 ACGLVSGYGP
-361 SMIAKEFGE
+361 SRIAKEFGN

-391 LSDASILDTI
+391 LSDAKILDTI
-401 VYGIVNIVG
+401 VYGIVNIVNVMPG
-410 VLPNSIKAVG
+410 SIKAVG
-420 MFLCQSL
+420 MFICQSL

-485 AVSKIP
+485 AVSEIP

-497 FMLPLFGIWTA
+497 FMMPLFLIWTA

-517 IMIGY
+517 LIIGY

>member
-1 MNTHTEFS
+1 MQPE
-9 EDANKENVIL
+9 EKQ
-19 PKKKWKTP
+19 KKKWKTP

-35 IILIAAAA
+35 IIIIAAIA
-43 TYFVPAGEFN
+43 TYLIPAGEFT
-53 RYEDK
+53 RFKDA

-68 SYHTIASKPINPLK
+68 SYHRIASNPLNPLL
-82 IPVAMYTGIVD
+82 IPSAIYTGIVK
-93 SAPILTFML
+93 SASTITFML

-108 EIITSTGA
+108 EVITSTGA

-128 SKKKYFVI
+128 SKQKYAVI
-136 PVFLTI
+136 PVFLI
-142 FSIFGFTMGMSSEVM
+142 LFSIFGFTMGMSSEVM

-162 GITLASWTHDTLS
+162 GITLAL
-175 ASMYGFNRYY
+175 F
-185 LSDGSGKR
+185 
-193 TSMSFIAD
+193 
-201 NVLSQTRM
+201 
-209 LAMLLGLDKVTGTA
+209 LGLDKVTGTA
-223 MIALGAAIGFTAGI
+223 MIALGAAVGFTAGI

-252 PLFSGM
+252 PLFSGVA
-258 GYRIFILIVLLAAT
+258 YRIVILVILLAAT
-272 STYIICYAKK
+272 SAYIIIYAKK

-290 IIYGIKEDQ
+290 VIYGIQEDT
-299 EYTFDDVSDTM
+299 EYTFEDVSDSI
-310 SKRQVGVLVV
+310 SKSQIAVLVI
-320 MVACFGVLIY
+320 MAAGFGILIY
-330 GLSKLG
+330 GLSKKG
-336 WYFEEMSALFIFMGI
+336 WYFEEMSGLFIFMGI
-351 VCGFVNGYGP
+351 ACGLVSGYGP
-361 SMIAKEFGE
+361 SRIAKEFGN

-391 LSDASILDTI
+391 LSDAKILDTI
-401 VYGIVNIVG
+401 VYGIVNIVNVMPG
-410 VLPNSIKAVG
+410 SIKAVG
-420 MFLCQSL
+420 MFICQSL

-497 FMLPLFGIWTA
+497 FMMPLFLIWTA

-517 IMIGY
+517 LIIGY

>member
-1 MNTHTEFS
+1 MQPE
-9 EDANKENVIL
+9 EKQ
-19 PKKKWKTP
+19 KKKWKTP

-35 IILIAAAA
+35 IIIIA
-43 TYFVPAGEFN
+43 AGEFT
-53 RYEDK
+53 RFKDA

-68 SYHTIASKPINPLK
+68 SYHRIASNPLNPLL
-82 IPVAMYTGIVD
+82 IPSAIYTGIVK
-93 SAPILTFML
+93 SASTITFML

-108 EIITSTGA
+108 EVITSTGA

-128 SKKKYFVI
+128 SKHKYAVI
-136 PVFLTI
+136 PVFLTL

-162 GITLASWTHDTLS
+162 GITLAL
-175 ASMYGFNRYY
+175 F
-185 LSDGSGKR
+185 
-193 TSMSFIAD
+193 
-201 NVLSQTRM
+201 
-209 LAMLLGLDKVTGTA
+209 LGLDKVTGTA
-223 MIALGAAIGFTAGI
+223 MIALGAAVGFTAGI

-258 GYRIFILIVLLAAT
+258 AYRIVILVILLVAT
-272 STYIICYAKK
+272 SAYIIIYAKK
-282 VAANPEKS
+282 VAANSEKS
-290 IIYGIKEDQ
+290 VIYGIQEDT
-299 EYTFDDVSDTM
+299 EYTFEDVSDSI
-310 SKRQVGVLVV
+310 SKSQIAVLVI
-320 MVACFGVLIY
+320 MAAGFGILIY
-330 GLSKLG
+330 GLSKKG
-336 WYFEEMSALFIFMGI
+336 WYFEEMSGLFIFMGI
-351 VCGFVNGYGP
+351 ACGLVSGYGP
-361 SMIAKEFGE
+361 SRIAKEFGN

-391 LSDASILDTI
+391 LSDAKILDTI
-401 VYGIVNIVG
+401 VYGIVNIVNVMPG
-410 VLPNSIKAVG
+410 SIKAVG
-420 MFLCQSL
+420 MFICQSL

-497 FMLPLFGIWTA
+497 FMMPLFLIWTA

-517 IMIGY
+517 LIIGY

>member
-1 MNTHTEFS
+1 MQPE
-9 EDANKENVIL
+9 EKQ
-19 PKKKWKTP
+19 KKKWKTP

-35 IILIAAAA
+35 IIIIAAIA
-43 TYFVPAGEFN
+43 TYLIPAGEFT
-53 RYEDK
+53 RFKDA

-68 SYHTIASKPINPLK
+68 SYHRIASNPLNPLL
-82 IPVAMYTGIVD
+82 IPSAIYTGIVK
-93 SAPILTFML
+93 SASTITFML

-108 EIITSTGA
+108 EVITSTGA

-128 SKKKYFVI
+128 SKHKYAVI
-136 PVFLTI
+136 PVFLTL

-162 GITLASWTHDTLS
+162 GITLAL
-175 ASMYGFNRYY
+175 F
-185 LSDGSGKR
+185 
-193 TSMSFIAD
+193 
-201 NVLSQTRM
+201 
-209 LAMLLGLDKVTGTA
+209 LGLDKVTGTA
-223 MIALGAAIGFTAGI
+223 MIALGAAVGFTAGI

-252 PLFSGM
+252 QLFSGM
-258 GYRIFILIVLLAAT
+258 AYRIVILVILLAAT
-272 STYIICYAKK
+272 SAYIIIYAKK

-290 IIYGIKEDQ
+290 VIYGIQEDT
-299 EYTFDDVSDTM
+299 EYTFEDVSDSI
-310 SKRQVGVLVV
+310 SKSQIAVLVI
-320 MVACFGVLIY
+320 MAAGFGILIY
-330 GLSKLG
+330 GLSKKG
-336 WYFEEMSALFIFMGI
+336 WYFEEMSGLFIFMGI
-351 VCGFVNGYGP
+351 ACGLVSGYGP
-361 SMIAKEFGE
+361 SRIAKEFGN

-391 LSDASILDTI
+391 LSDAKILDTI
-401 VYGIVNIVG
+401 VYGIVNIVNVMPG
-410 VLPNSIKAVG
+410 SIKAVG
-420 MFLCQSL
+420 MFICQSL

-497 FMLPLFGIWTA
+497 FMMPLFLIWTA
-508 LGCLFMLGA
+508 LGFLFMLGA
-517 IMIGY
+517 LIIGY